1 MSAGESHRRSD
12 RRFSGKHALVT
23 GGGRGIG
30 RAIALA
36 FAGEGGRVSVLA
48 RTPGDLRALESAG
61 SGLPGQIR
69 SHGADVSDRGE
80 VDAAVAA
87 CVAESGPV
95 EILVNNA
102 GMFLWKRFLD
112 LSSDEWER
120 VIATNLT
127 SAYNLCRAVVPR
139 MVARRSGRI
148 VNVSSIHGLHG
159 DANLTAHCAAKFGLV
174 GFTQSLA
181 RELREHNVTVNAV
194 CPGTTENREPDQEPR
209 ASPLEQKLRPRDVA
223 SAILWLASEDA
234 AGITGAAIEIYG
246 GTHIRIQPESRV
258 FRSLVAV
265 PLFRKP
271 AESAVGDDPAR

>member
-1 MSAGESHRRSD
+1 MTAARTRRRDGPAGPSEG
-12 RRFSGKHALVT
+12 RFSGRHALVT

-36 FAGEGGRVSVLA
+36 FAGEGARVSVLA
-48 RTPGDLRALESAG
+48 RTAEDLRLLEHAASNLAG
-61 SGLPGQIR
+61 EIR
-69 SHGADVSDRGE
+69 SHSTDVADRGA
-80 VDAAVAA
+80 VDAAVEA

-112 LSSDEWER
+112 LSPDEWER
-120 VIATNLT
+120 VITTNLT
-127 SAYNLCRAVVPR
+127 SAYNLCRAVVPG
-139 MVARRSGRI
+139 MTSRRSGRI

-194 CPGTTENREPDQEPR
+194 CPGTTDNREPDQEPR
-209 ASPLEQKLRPRDVA
+209 ESPLAQKLRPRDVA
-223 SAILWLASEDA
+223 SAVLWLASDDA

-246 GTHIRIQPESRV
+246 GTHLRIQP
-258 FRSLVAV
+258 
-265 PLFRKP
+265 
-271 AESAVGDDPAR
+271 

>member
-1 MSAGESHRRSD
+1 MNSGHGPRRNE

-23 GGGRGIG
+23 GSRGIG

-36 FAGEGGRVSVLA
+36 FAAEGARVSVLA
-48 RTPGDLRALESAG
+48 RTPEDLHSLERAG
-61 SGLPGQIR
+61 SDLAGEIR
-69 SHGADVSDRGE
+69 SRPADVADRAA
-80 VDAAVAA
+80 VDAAVDA
-87 CVAESGPV
+87 CVSERGPV

-112 LSSDEWER
+112 LSPEEWER

-127 SAYNLCRAVVPR
+127 SAYNLCRAIVPG
-139 MVARRSGRI
+139 MVERRSGRI

-174 GFTQSLA
+174 GFTESLA

-194 CPGTTENREPDQEPR
+194 CPGTTDSREPNEAPR
-209 ASPLEQKLRPRDVA
+209 TSPLAQKLRPRDVA
-223 SAILWLASEDA
+223 SAVLWLSSDDA

-246 GTHIRIQPESRV
+246 GTHLKIQP
-258 FRSLVAV
+258 
-265 PLFRKP
+265 
-271 AESAVGDDPAR
+271 